1 MTLNTKINNPK
12 YLALFIS
19 PRFIWS
25 APISPI
31 KRKKTKLK
39 KSTAS
44 TNLSLARKSDKPK
57 IVAML
62 TILVLFISY
71 KFVKGFLVITFLLL
85 ISSRNFHDVCQRFLY
100 DQKRNFS
107 WIWQNS
113 PQTLTMCS
121 ILFGLFVVS
130 YTCFLLRCQWFVYCR
145 LAVTK

>member
-39 KSTAS
+39 KSTAY
-44 TNLSLARKSDKPK
+44 TDLSLARKSDKPK

-62 TILVLFISY
+62 IIWDHDLNNFGTVH
-71 KFVKGFLVITFLLL
+71 FL
-85 ISSRNFHDVCQRFLY
+85 
-100 DQKRNFS
+100 
-107 WIWQNS
+107 
-113 PQTLTMCS
+113 
-121 ILFGLFVVS
+121 
-130 YTCFLLRCQWFVYCR
+130 
-145 LAVTK
+145 